1 MTNVTNVANVT
12 NMTNV
17 TPWDPVG
24 LPLDRGQ
31 QINEHKSKSSKRK
44 RRQFNPIQYPVS
56 KANFKGPQGS
66 NVPRAP
72 WSSFFGG
79 PKCPAKLR

>member
-1 MTNVTNVANVT
+1 MTNVTRVTNVT

-31 QINEHKSKSSKRK
+31 QINEYKNKISKGDS
-44 RRQFNPIQYPVS
+44 
-56 KANFKGPQGS
+56 
-66 NVPRAP
+66 
-72 WSSFFGG
+72 
-79 PKCPAKLR
+79 